1 MTLADV
7 WFEPAHDRIYGA
19 ADTRIARGPG
29 NVLTEHGPKLLPIN
43 ILCKQPGPS
52 GFVDRP
58 AYTTTVGFAYAG
70 STLSALATHAL
81 ANTLL
86 QNLAGPDGVP
96 PPGVHH
102 VAFSIGDVACR
113 YMREVCQLSGTSGL
127 FSAIVFGF
135 CANTNK
141 FRAFTLTPVLDP
153 RPIRVRVTERDL
165 QGKVLWEK
173 PFLSGEARLSRSSLY
188 QLLRCNGLWRNA
200 SSRYFRARTALPCS
214 APPLRMF
221 LRKRCQCLEAICNP
235 SSSFDGRGQAGRR
248 DQQLPQAFF
257 FNCFN
262 PETQCE
268 VLALGIAKL
277 PAQLFL
283 ISLFQ
288 NFKIEWN
295 GLRQVLYV
303 VSIPLEKRE
312 PRLRNGF
319 IGMRRQA
326 VLP

>member
-1 MTLADV
+1 VTLADV

-165 QGKVLWEK
+165 YV
-173 PFLSGEARLSRSSLY
+173 PEALVVIGSCPE
-188 QLLRCNGLWRNA
+188 LLRERVCMLRKARPEYPIELPRRALQEIISEGADETVGGTVQYGHATRFGFAPISSMVPINPPLESGRNA
-200 SSRYFRARTALPCS
+200 TLTVLGHDLMNI
-214 APPLRMF
+214 APVG
-221 LRKRCQCLEAICNP
+221 
-235 SSSFDGRGQAGRR
+235 S
-248 DQQLPQAFF
+248 
-257 FNCFN
+257 
-262 PETQCE
+262 
-268 VLALGIAKL
+268 
-277 PAQLFL
+277 
-283 ISLFQ
+283 
-288 NFKIEWN
+288 
-295 GLRQVLYV
+295 YV
-303 VSIPLEKRE
+303 VSVDGR
-312 PRLRNGF
+312 
-319 IGMRRQA
+319 
-326 VLP
+326 